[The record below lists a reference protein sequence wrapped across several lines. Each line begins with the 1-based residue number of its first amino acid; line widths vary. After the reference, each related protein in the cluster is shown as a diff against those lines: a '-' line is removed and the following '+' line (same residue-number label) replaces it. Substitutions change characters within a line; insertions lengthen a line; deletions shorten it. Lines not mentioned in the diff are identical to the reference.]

1 MQATGLAVL
10 CVLVLMNERGMAQG
24 ADLDISAPLSVED
37 CIRIARQNAP
47 VMGKAQYDLKAAQAN
62 VLGAWAAMLPSFST
76 SVTGYKTTYGP
87 RDVTIVDPT
96 TGRIISQTAATEKF
110 DNYSSQISYGMSLF
124 DKGLWSNLSRQQAN
138 EQISVNSAEVTEQDL
153 VYRVKE
159 AYFGLLAL
167 QRLLHVNEETLRS
180 TEENIRKSES
190 MFEVGSASKA
200 DVLKQKVQVQNAR
213 ASLIQARNDV
223 DYAQANLANVMGL
236 ALDTP
241 VEIIDVLDIAES
253 EVNLDESLRFARE
266 WHPNLLMAEAQ
277 LDAAKAGVG
286 YAKSAYWPSLGAGGS
301 YSWGPDDDLSHI
313 GDMFNKNYN
322 WNLGLQLRFNIPDF
336 STVANIRNA
345 KALQLSAE
353 QQLIET
359 QSSVSLA
366 VRKAHMDLKA
376 AKEMITAR
384 EEGVASA
391 AEDLKL
397 AEERYR
403 LGASTALELI
413 DAQLNHTSA
422 QTNHVRA
429 LYDYKLALAQL
440 EKAMGRKIE

>member
-1 MQATGLAVL
+1 
-10 CVLVLMNERGMAQG
+10 
-24 ADLDISAPLSVED
+24 
-37 CIRIARQNAP
+37 
-47 VMGKAQYDLKAAQAN
+47 
-62 VLGAWAAMLPSFST
+62 
-76 SVTGYKTTYGP
+76 
-87 RDVTIVDPT
+87 
-96 TGRIISQTAATEKF
+96 
-110 DNYSSQISYGMSLF
+110 
-124 DKGLWSNLSRQQAN
+124 
-138 EQISVNSAEVTEQDL
+138 
-153 VYRVKE
+153 
-159 AYFGLLAL
+159 
-167 QRLLHVNEETLRS
+167 
-180 TEENIRKSES
+180 
-190 MFEVGSASKA
+190 
-200 DVLKQKVQVQNAR
+200 
-213 ASLIQARNDV
+213 
-223 DYAQANLANVMGL
+223 
-236 ALDTP
+236 
-241 VEIIDVLDIAES
+241 
-253 EVNLDESLRFARE
+253 
-266 WHPNLLMAEAQ
+266 MAEAQ